1 MPTRRTALGD
11 SVRHDTTS
19 DDPLPVT
26 RVEDSRLPRCDAH
39 HRLREPRHPLAA
51 LTLLD
56 SARHRGA
63 VVANLHR
70 AGLVGPQEPVH
81 PSNPHLAHLQVLLFP
96 NDDLPRTGAHLR
108 HVEGCRRRDAYT
120 TPLADGKVHHTR
132 VAPEHPALPVHDGA
146 GLCGYALADEPAVIS
161 VWDKAD
167 VLALRGVGDGEAALL
182 GDAAHLRLAVL
193 T

>member
-1 MPTRRTALGD
+1 MPARRTALGV

-81 PSNPHLAHLQVLLFP
+81 PSNPHLAHL
-96 NDDLPRTGAHLR
+96 R

-167 VLALRGVGDGEAALL
+167 VLALRGVGDREAALL